1 MRKIS
6 ILALP
11 LLLLYFAYAG
21 TMYNGQG
28 AILFPAAKNGHALAV
43 ALPAG
48 AERVE
53 IPVSFGRVRAVYW
66 HPRNTTAPSAAV
78 WYAHGNYET
87 VEDSFAMLQ
96 PLIERNIA
104 VLQYE
109 YPGYDG
115 NDGTPRFDTIRETS
129 LATWDW
135 LAQRPEV
142 DAARMVA
149 IGYSIGGG
157 PAALLSRDRSVRALV
172 LISTFDSMGAMAWRH
187 VLPSFLVTFPYDN
200 LARVSEF
207 GGPVLVVHGRRDSVI
222 PFAAGRHL
230 AAAARQSRFVPLEC
244 GHADCDPMH
253 VIYDR
258 EVPDALSAW
267 GIIDAAARR

>member
-1 MRKIS
+1 M
-6 ILALP
+6 
-11 LLLLYFAYAG
+11 LLLPVFLLYIAYAG
-21 TMYNGQG
+21 AMYNGQSS
-28 AILFPAAKNGHALAV
+28 ILFPAAKNGRQLAA

-53 IPVSFGRVRAVYW
+53 IPVSFGRARAVYW
-66 HPRNTTAPSAAV
+66 RPRDVTTPVAAV

-96 PLIERNIA
+96 PLVARNIA

-115 NDGTPRFDTIRETS
+115 NDGAPRFEAIRES
-129 LATWDW
+129 ALATWDW
-135 LAQRPEV
+135 LAKQPDV
-142 DAARMVA
+142 DAGRMVA

-157 PAALLSRDRSVRALV
+157 PAAALTRDRSVRALV
-172 LISTFDSMGAMAWRH
+172 LISTFDSMGATAWRH
-187 VLPSFLVTFPYDN
+187 ALPSFLVTFPYDN

-207 GGPVLVVHGRRDSVI
+207 GGPVLVVHGRRDGVI

-230 AAAARQSRFVPLEC
+230 AAASKQATFVPLEC
-244 GHADCDPMH
+244 GHADCDPTH
-253 VIYDR
+253 LIYDR
-258 EVPDALSAW
+258 EVPNALATW
-267 GIIDAAARR
+267 GIIDVADRR